1 MMQFGAHLPLIDL
14 GNGLPTAADVV
25 AYAHRARDTGFRY
38 LCANDHLVFARPWLD
53 GPTALATVLNA
64 AGDMTIATTVAL
76 PTLRG
81 TAQTAQLL
89 RALQTLSG
97 GRRIAG
103 LGPGSSALDYQAA
116 GVPFGERWRRFD
128 EAVPAVR
135 HVVQQ
140 EPDPPPLWI
149 ASWGSPAG
157 LRRAAT
163 LGDGWLASAY
173 NTTPDTFATALD
185 RLARAGRPAAH
196 FPHAIATTWL
206 YITDSTS
213 AADHVVD
220 EVLAPA
226 LGRPGDQLRAA
237 GLPIGPAEHCAERIS
252 AYARAGA
259 QRMFLWPVTDELRQL
274 ELFRDTVAPQ
284 IGEATT

>member
-1 MMQFGAHLPLIDL
+1 MDL
-14 GNGLPTAADVV
+14 GSGLPKIGDIVT
-25 AYAHRARDTGFRY
+25 YARVARDIGFGY

-53 GPTALATVLNA
+53 GPTALAAALDA

-81 TAQTAQLL
+81 TVQTAQLL
-89 RALQTLSG
+89 RALHTLSG
-97 GRRIAG
+97 GRLIAG
-103 LGPGSSALDYQAA
+103 LGPGSSRADHEAA
-116 GVPFGERWRRFD
+116 GVPFAERWRRFD
-128 EAVPAVR
+128 EALPDLRSAL
-135 HVVQQ
+135 HQ
-140 EPDPPPLWI
+140 PDPPPLWI

-173 NTTPDTFATALD
+173 NTTPDTFAKALD
-185 RLARAGRPAAH
+185 RLAGVGRPPAH

-206 YITDSTS
+206 YITGSTS
-213 AADHVVD
+213 TADHIID
-220 EVLAPA
+220 EVLGPA

-259 QRMFLWPVTDELRQL
+259 KRMFLWPVTDELRQL
-274 ELFRDTVAPQ
+274 ELFHDEVAPH
-284 IGEATT
+284 IGQAPT